1 MPQDEPRE
9 SPTRWDLQIHQDA
22 FDELLALGRSRA
34 SRIRDKLEALT
45 EDPFRGRPGV
55 DVKKL
60 KAVPGGGLY
69 RLRVGPHRVVYAVI
83 TDDRSIFVLVVAE
96 RESGYGRLMETAE
109 ARL

>member
-1 MPQDEPRE
+1 MPGEETRE
-9 SPTRWDLQIHQDA
+9 ARERWSLQIHEQA
-22 FDELLALGRSRA
+22 FDELLALGRDRA

-60 KAVPGGGLY
+60 KDVAGGGLY

-83 TDDRSIFVLVVAE
+83 TEDREILVLVVAE